1 MARHGHAARLGDD
14 PTADQVFA
22 ARLAEVREWHRLSQ
36 AALSRRLQQAGHKI
50 HRSRIAKLETGAARP
65 TVEDLLA
72 LALVLDV
79 SPLFLVVPP
88 LGVRLRIGKEALGAE
103 ALDAKDVRAWWRGQE
118 PLAGQSPEAF
128 AAQRPE
134 DEIPL
139 EYRAAVRAYRPPKE
153 ERS

>member
-1 MARHGHAARLGDD
+1 MARHGHKARLGDD
-14 PTADQVFA
+14 PTAHEVIA
-22 ARLAEVREWHRLSQ
+22 GRLKEVREWHRLSQ
-36 AALSRRLQQAGHKI
+36 AALSRLLGQAGHTI
-50 HRSRIAKLETGAARP
+50 DRGRVAKLETGRARP

-72 LALVLDV
+72 VALVLDV

-88 LGVRLRIGKEALGAE
+88 LGTRLRVGRESLQAP
-103 ALDAKDVRAWWRGQE
+103 DARAWWRGE
-118 PLAGQSPEAF
+118 KPLPATDEAAF

-153 ERS
+153 EQ